1 MDNFKTRNKDPLPWS
16 KKFPYIYV
24 EDFFSGSD
32 VRWNPIN
39 LLINISDSDRPTLS
53 LDPWSTF
60 LFSCTFGQFHWHKK
74 RSLEIH
80 FGPKINIHFSDGKS
94 RRRNITSVVPNS
106 RDPGLQQSLFY
117 WWQIAALTAVFV
129 STTTRHN
136 FWNGIGSTFELTTQ
150 EQKLPIVNF
159 GFLTNTPGSVICSF
173 HLDHIEKFRP
183 QKWGK
188 YWQHFRWTQ
197 TKGCQKF
204 YLYLRFMCER
214 KMLWRA
220 KCCPSITNFHKM
232 KTSITSCPAGKKL
245 KIFLLQENQILPLPP
260 IC

>member
-60 LFSCTFGQFHWHKK
+60 LLSCTFGQFHGHKK

-80 FGPKINIHFSDGKS
+80 FGTKINIHFSDGKS

-106 RDPGLQQSLFY
+106 RDPGLQQSLFN

-129 STTTRHN
+129 STTTSRN
-136 FWNGIGSTFELTTQ
+136 FWNGIGSTFEYYEQHKSKNLQFDETKIVFFGCLTYSWVGD
-150 EQKLPIVNF
+150 LF
-159 GFLTNTPGSVICSF
+159 FF
-173 HLDHIEKFRP
+173 YLDHIEKARP
-183 QKWGK
+183 
-188 YWQHFRWTQ
+188 
-197 TKGCQKF
+197 
-204 YLYLRFMCER
+204 
-214 KMLWRA
+214 
-220 KCCPSITNFHKM
+220 
-232 KTSITSCPAGKKL
+232 
-245 KIFLLQENQILPLPP
+245 
-260 IC
+260 